1 MYLRFETDRMNNDLG
16 IHIGL
21 FQMAYE
27 LLNTDEI
34 SEEER
39 IALDENLEWF
49 QTNLPVARKYKRG
62 RRDRAR
68 CWIKGHQ
75 RDTIARMYEL
85 RTLLES
91 MGISVRLLKTRN
103 PGYITWED
111 DYQVAAVPFRD
122 KV

>member
-1 MYLRFETDRMNNDLG
+1 MNRKYLTTEWLKGFHLCW
-16 IHIGL
+16 
-21 FQMAYE
+21 
-27 LLNTDEI
+27 
-34 SEEER
+34 R
-39 IALDENLEWF
+39 ILALDENLEWF

>member
-1 MYLRFETDRMNNDLG
+1 MYLRFETDRMNHEFG

-27 LLNTDEI
+27 LLRSEEI

-39 IALDENLEWF
+39 VTLNENLEWF
-49 QTNLPVARKYKRG
+49 RTNLPVARKYKRG

-91 MGISVRLLKTRN
+91 MGISVQLLKTRK

-111 DYQVAAVPFRD
+111 EFQVAAVPFRD
-122 KV
+122 KG